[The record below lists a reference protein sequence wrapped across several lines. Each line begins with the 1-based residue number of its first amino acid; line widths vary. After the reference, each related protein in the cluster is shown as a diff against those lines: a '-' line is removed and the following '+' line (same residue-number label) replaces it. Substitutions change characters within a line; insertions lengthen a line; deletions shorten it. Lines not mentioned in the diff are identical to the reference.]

1 MHCRI
6 NVASKTVVCRHFV
19 GLTSASP
26 CRIFAPSNRET
37 MLNEK
42 TNKTEKYQARSK
54 MLEKLIDQIYEQQE
68 NEINENNKVITS
80 KH

>member
-1 MHCRI
+1 
-6 NVASKTVVCRHFV
+6 
-19 GLTSASP
+19 
-26 CRIFAPSNRET
+26 